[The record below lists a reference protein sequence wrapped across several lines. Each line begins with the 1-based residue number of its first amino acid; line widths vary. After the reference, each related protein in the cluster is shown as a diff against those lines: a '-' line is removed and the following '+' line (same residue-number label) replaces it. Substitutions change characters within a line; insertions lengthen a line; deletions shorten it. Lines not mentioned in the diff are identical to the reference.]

1 LPIDPDVLKQ
11 AEQISRVLSPIA
23 WRKRDKI
30 DAAGGRFAHYTTA
43 AAALSIIKS
52 KSIWMRNA
60 TCMADYS
67 EVQHGFKKL
76 NAQAGF
82 KLLTDILDQ
91 ELAGAGKEA
100 LNLFNQW
107 WGDTQLET
115 YIASISEHDAHED
128 THGRL
133 SMWRAFGGGQIGRVA
148 FVLKIPSSPPVGALL
163 NLWVS
168 PVEYFSDDELANE
181 LRALSSNVQ
190 AKIDVLKQA
199 PRPMLIGAV
208 FAMLVAGIVC
218 LKHEGF
224 LEEREWRIVH
234 NPKRAS
240 TPLMR
245 SDVEIMNGIPQLVF
259 KIPIG
264 GGPPNELDALRLENL
279 LDRIIIGP
287 TPYPWAMYQAFV
299 TALTDAGVPDAGS
312 KVFVSGIPIR
322 S

>member
-1 LPIDPDVLKQ
+1 
-11 AEQISRVLSPIA
+11 
-23 WRKRDKI
+23 
-30 DAAGGRFAHYTTA
+30 
-43 AAALSIIKS
+43 
-52 KSIWMRNA
+52 MRNA
-60 TCMADYS
+60 TCMADHS
-67 EVQHGFKKL
+67 EVQHGFRKL

-82 KLLTDILDQ
+82 KPLTDLFDR
-91 ELAGAGKEA
+91 ELAGAGTEA
-100 LNLFNQW
+100 VNLFNQW

-133 SMWRAFGGGQIGRVA
+133 SMWRAFGGGQTGRVA
-148 FVLKIPSSPPVGALL
+148 FVLKIPSSEPVGALL

-168 PVEYFSDDELANE
+168 PVEYFSDDQLADE
-181 LRALSSNVQ
+181 LRALTANVQ
-190 AKIDVLKQA
+190 TKIDVLKEASRQ
-199 PRPMLIGAV
+199 MLIGAI
-208 FAMLVAGIVC
+208 FYMLVAAIVC

-245 SDVEIMNGIPQLVF
+245 SDIEVINGIPQLVF

-264 GGPPNELDALRLENL
+264 GGPPDELDVLSLNNL

-299 TALTDAGVPDAGS
+299 TALTDAGVPDAAT